1 MITSLKRK
9 KPGNTSTGKSIS
21 KKARTVATTV
31 KAPAQTT
38 SADTAATSLEHLI
51 DRPYVQ
57 YNPNEDDISTFS
69 LSLAADDIV
78 FQILECEDA
87 SKDKMALSGI
97 NSPLVDKEPSPQV
110 RLHGCTDKGVSVVC
124 LLQGLYPYVLPTGS
138 VLT

>member
-1 MITSLKRK
+1 MISVLSL
-9 KPGNTSTGKSIS
+9 I
-21 KKARTVATTV
+21 V
-31 KAPAQTT
+31 
-38 SADTAATSLEHLI
+38 
-51 DRPYVQ
+51 
-57 YNPNEDDISTFS
+57 
-69 LSLAADDIV
+69 LAADDTV

-87 SKDKMALSGI
+87 SKDKMALNGI

>member
-9 KPGNTSTGKSIS
+9 KPGNTPTGKSVS

-31 KAPAQTT
+31 KEPAQTAST
-38 SADTAATSLEHLI
+38 DPATSLQHLI

-57 YNPNEDDISTFS
+57 YNPSEDDISI
-69 LSLAADDIV
+69 LSLYMTAYDIV

-87 SKDKMALSGI
+87 SKDKMALNGI

-110 RLHGCTDKGVSVVC
+110 RLHGCTDNGVSVVC
-124 LLQGLYPYVLPTGS
+124 LLQGLYPYVLPTRS